1 MSRFLRRT
9 VLLAALAV
17 GLTGAAQAQ
26 AQDYVRPDCRGL
38 LSASA
43 VRFDTPEHVRWYKR
57 FWTGECDHLPMCLP
71 GSPNWNDIVGKLLT
85 RGGPGEQAVLLPKA
99 CRLGQTI
106 GLEWSR
112 NKKIRRID
120 TADLRVFKA
129 QLEASGDALRGVDQ
143 VESSARAKLVRP

>member
-1 MSRFLRRT
+1 MA
-9 VLLAALAV
+9 LLAALAF
-17 GLTGAAQAQ
+17 GLSGAAQ

-38 LSASA
+38 VNSTAL
-43 VRFDTPEHVRWYKR
+43 RFDTPEHVRWYKR
-57 FWTGECDHLPMCLP
+57 FWTGECDHLPMCFS

-85 RGGPGEQAVLLPKA
+85 KGGPSEQAALLPKA

-120 TADLRVFKA
+120 TGDLRVFKA
-129 QLEASGDALRGVDQ
+129 QLELSGDALRGVEE
-143 VESSARAKLVRP
+143 VETLARAKLAR

>member
-1 MSRFLRRT
+1 MKSALFRVALP
-9 VLLAALAV
+9 AALAF
-17 GLTGAAQAQ
+17 GLAGAAQ
-26 AQDYVRPDCRGL
+26 AQDYVRADCRGL
-38 LSASA
+38 ANSVAL
-43 VRFDTPEHVRWYKR
+43 RFDTPEHVRWYKR

-85 RGGPGEQAVLLPKA
+85 RGGPAEQAALLPKA

-120 TADLRVFKA
+120 TGDLRVFKG
-129 QLEASGDALRGVDQ
+129 QLEASGDALRGVEQ
-143 VESSARAKLVRP
+143 VEGSVRAKLAR

>member
-1 MSRFLRRT
+1 MKPALLR
-9 VLLAALAV
+9 VALLATLAF
-17 GLTGAAQAQ
+17 GLAGATQ

-38 LSASA
+38 LASTA
-43 VRFDTPEHVRWYKR
+43 LRFDTPDHVRWYKR

-71 GSPNWNDIVGKLLT
+71 GSPNWNDIVGKLVT
-85 RGGPGEQAVLLPKA
+85 RGGPAEQAALLPKA

-120 TADLRVFKA
+120 TGDLRVFKG
-129 QLEASGDALRGVDQ
+129 QLEASGDALRGVEQ
-143 VESSARAKLVRP
+143 VENSVRVKLAR